1 MEITMPAT
9 DYSDS
14 EIAFPRLQVRI
25 FTIDGQTQFVDVW
38 LWKQAGEQHVQITKG
53 QAAGSM
59 EQAHQLIEEFRL
71 KYSAACDADDIEV

>member
-1 MEITMPAT
+1 MPAT
-9 DYSDS
+9 DYSDP

-38 LWKQAGEQHVQITKG
+38 LWKKAGEQRLQITKA

-59 EQAHQLIEEFRL
+59 EQAHQLIDQFKL
-71 KYSAACDADDIEV
+71 KYSAVCDADDIEVEA